1 MNIHTV
7 EWNLFLFS
15 CVGDAEKHFFFFFKC
30 KWKKSKCKHLPSKRY
45 LEPKILP
52 TTTKAHLLGSS

>member
-15 CVGDAEKHFFFFFKC
+15 CVGDAEKHFFFFLSVNGRSQSVSIC
-30 KWKKSKCKHLPSKRY
+30 LQSV
-45 LEPKILP
+45 I
-52 TTTKAHLLGSS
+52 